1 MKFELRDLYQTI
13 VSSDLDNDSKVD
25 LLMRIRKGRI
35 TDDYY
40 LKGNI
45 ELGYECFH
53 RIINKDNKSDS
64 EPTSFTPVELVDI
77 YKQDIK
83 EKRR

>member
-1 MKFELRDLYQTI
+1 
-13 VSSDLDNDSKVD
+13 
-25 LLMRIRKGRI
+25 MRIRKGRI

-40 LKGNI
+40 LIGNT
-45 ELGYECFH
+45 EFGFECFH
-53 RIINKDNKSDS
+53 RIANNDNRS
-64 EPTSFTPVELVDI
+64 ESELTSFTPVELVDI